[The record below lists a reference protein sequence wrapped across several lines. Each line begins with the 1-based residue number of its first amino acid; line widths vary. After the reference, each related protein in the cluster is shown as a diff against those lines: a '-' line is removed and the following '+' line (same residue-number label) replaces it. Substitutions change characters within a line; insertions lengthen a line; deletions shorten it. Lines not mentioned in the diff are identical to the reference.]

1 MSTNDTAIITKITD
15 LKELIRMQ
23 EELTAEIDA
32 LKDQIKAF
40 MGTETELVAGPY
52 KATYK
57 DVSSTKLDTKA
68 VKAAFPAEALAP
80 YMVTSTSRRFTL
92 N

>member
-32 LKDQIKAF
+32 LKDQIKAY
-40 MGTETELVAGPY
+40 MGTETELVAGP
-52 KATYK
+52 
-57 DVSSTKLDTKA
+57 DTKA